1 MRRRMGDEGRSAAV
15 ACTALAAL
23 AIGGWMGW
31 REATR
36 PRGMLTTTRLDVD
49 TARPAELE
57 VLPGVGPSLAAAIA
71 ADRRAYGPFG
81 GAAGLDRV
89 KGIGPALVR
98 KLAPHVR

>member
-1 MRRRMGDEGRSAAV
+1 MRTSRGDEGRPAAA

-23 AIGGWMGW
+23 AIGGWLGW

-36 PRGMLTTTRLDVD
+36 PRGALPTTRLAVD

-71 ADRRAYGPFG
+71 ADRRAHGPFG

-89 KGIGPALVR
+89 KGVGPALVR